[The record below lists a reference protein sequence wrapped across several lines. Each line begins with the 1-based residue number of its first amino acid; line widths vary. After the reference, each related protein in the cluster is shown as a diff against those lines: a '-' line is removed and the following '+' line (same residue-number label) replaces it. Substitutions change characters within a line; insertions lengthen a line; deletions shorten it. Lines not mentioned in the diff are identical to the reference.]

1 MQRKLKRLT
10 CGGGGGGGINITRT
24 EFVDPSFRRNVNVT
38 PGYMKGEKYFEKLSN
53 NKKTNISHTINR
65 RVNLIVHT
73 LRSNW
78 LLKQTTEGTTKGN
91 IEVKGRRGRRRNQ
104 LLDAPKKTRKYS
116 KLKEEALDSA
126 SWRTHSER
134 GSGPVLRQT
143 TW

>member
-10 CGGGGGGGINITRT
+10 CRGGGEINLTRT
-24 EFVDPSFRRNVNVT
+24 EFVDPSFRRNENAT
-38 PGYMKGEKYFEKLSN
+38 PGYMKGEKYFEKLRN
-53 NKKTNISHTINR
+53 NEKTNISHAIKRKANR
-65 RVNLIVHT
+65 IGHT

-78 LLKQTTEGTTKGN
+78 LLKETTEGTTKGN
-91 IEVKGRRGRRRNQ
+91 IEVKKRRGRRRNQ

-116 KLKEEALDSA
+116 KLKEEVLDSA
-126 SWRTHSER
+126 LWRTRSEK